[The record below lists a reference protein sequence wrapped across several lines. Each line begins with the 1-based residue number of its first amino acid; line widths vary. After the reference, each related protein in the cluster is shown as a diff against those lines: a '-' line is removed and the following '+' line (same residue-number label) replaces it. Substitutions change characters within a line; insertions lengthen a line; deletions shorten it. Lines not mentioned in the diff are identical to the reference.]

1 MKKFYFMSGLPRSGS
16 TLLTSILNQNPEIY
30 SSTNS
35 PLLHLITTTS
45 IELLN
50 SEQYKA
56 FPKPTSLFKVISEI
70 PNNFYWDREEN
81 IIIDKSRS
89 WPFHVDT
96 IKYFRIST
104 NPKIICPVRS
114 ILDILASFIS
124 LLNKNDKVSY
134 IDQALIDSGLDITTE
149 NRCEWLMSKGG
160 SVGEYYRILQSAIFR
175 GYEKN
180 LLFVEYDD
188 ILNNPQKTLNT
199 IYDFLEIDRYNHD
212 LNHIRQDEVE
222 SDAEYGIEGMHTV
235 RPQIKGVSRNISDY
249 LDQNT
254 IKKYSNLEFWRKQ
267 STINV
272 FGLG

>member
-1 MKKFYFMSGLPRSGS
+1 MSGLPRSGS

-45 IELLN
+45 FELLN

-56 FPKPTSLFKVISEI
+56 FPKPTSLFKVISEM

-89 WPFHVDT
+89 WPFHIDK
-96 IKYFRIST
+96 IEYFGIAT

-114 ILDILASFIS
+114 ILDILSSFIS
-124 LLNKNDKVSY
+124 LLDKNDGVSY
-134 IDQALIDSGLDITTE
+134 VDEALIHNGLDITTE
-149 NRCEWLMSKGG
+149 NRCEYLMSKGG
-160 SVGEYYRILQSAIFR
+160 SVGEYYRILQAAISR
-175 GYEKN
+175 GHEKN

-188 ILNNPQKTLNT
+188 ILSNPQKTMNL
-199 IYDFLEIDRYNHD
+199 IYDFLE
-212 LNHIRQDEVE
+212 LNHYEHNFEGIQQNEVE
-222 SDAEYGIEGMHTV
+222 DDAAYGIQNMHIV

-254 IKKYSNLEFWRKQ
+254 IKKYSNLEFWRKKR
-267 STINV
+267 SINI
-272 FGLG
+272 FGL